1 MFSNNKKVLYYHDD
15 IIGTYQYASGH
26 PMKPFRVAMTNELV
40 QEYGL
45 YKKLDIY
52 VIFSIR
58 ITIFVNNIYKIKSTN
73 TWQNST
79 AMIILI

>member
-1 MFSNNKKVLYYHDD
+1 MFSNNKKVLYYDDD

-40 QEYGL
+40 YEYGL

-52 VIFSIR
+52 VNF
-58 ITIFVNNIYKIKSTN
+58 
-73 TWQNST
+73 
-79 AMIILI
+79 L